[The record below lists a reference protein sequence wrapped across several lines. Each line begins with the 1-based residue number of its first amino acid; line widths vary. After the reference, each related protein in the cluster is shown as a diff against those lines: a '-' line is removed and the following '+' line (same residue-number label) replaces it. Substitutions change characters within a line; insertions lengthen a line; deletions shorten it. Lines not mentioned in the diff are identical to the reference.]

1 MLSPSSSQQKEKE
14 KKTKIVFYLFRLLDI
29 CHGQRREREMSLY
42 LVFEHVHQDLAS
54 YLEKCPPPG
63 LPQDRIK
70 VNTSP
75 YKNAIVCVLKSSFNY
90 FFLVL
95 ILRKS
100 PIVLKK
106 WISYIPN
113 CTWGGSERLFSTS
126 RTN

>member
-1 MLSPSSSQQKEKE
+1 MLSPSSQQKEKE

-90 FFLVL
+90 FFFGSDLTE
-95 ILRKS
+95 KS
-100 PIVLKK
+100 HSAQKMDKLHTKLYLGRVRPFIF
-106 WISYIPN
+106 YI
-113 CTWGGSERLFSTS
+113 
-126 RTN
+126 

>member
-1 MLSPSSSQQKEKE
+1 MLSPSSQQKEKE

-90 FFLVL
+90 SFFGSDLTE
-95 ILRKS
+95 KS
-100 PIVLKK
+100 HSAQK

-113 CTWGGSERLFSTS
+113 CIWGGSDLLFSTS

>member
-90 FFLVL
+90 FFFGSDLTE
-95 ILRKS
+95 KS
-100 PIVLKK
+100 HSAQK

-113 CTWGGSERLFSTS
+113 CTWGGSKLLFSTS